1 MTATLEFTPDQLEI
15 LNRLRDAVSAN
26 AKAKGFKDPPPG
38 IPREVWQSPQLDVIR
53 AAVYSANLHGEQS
66 EMWEAAR
73 KGKLHAPC
81 DKAQGMID
89 KGLPSLTCAEEEL
102 ADIIIRCLDNAAEF
116 NVDIAKAVAVKMAYN
131 SGRAYKHGDKL
142 A

>member
-1 MTATLEFTPDQLEI
+1 M
-15 LNRLRDAVSAN
+15 
-26 AKAKGFKDPPPG
+26 
-38 IPREVWQSPQLDVIR
+38 IR
-53 AAVYSANLHGEQS
+53 AAVYAANLHGEQS

-73 KGKLHAPC
+73 DGKLHAPC
-81 DKAQGMID
+81 DKAQKMTD
-89 KGLPSLTCAEEEL
+89 KGLPALTCAEEEL

-131 SGRAYKHGDKL
+131 SGRPFQHGGKL